1 MMLMLMQS
9 KTMSILPLLFLSLPL
24 AVVHAT
30 DPRAPDTFQVNMT
43 TDVPGTVTLN
53 ITRAQAPHGADHFYA
68 LVQDNFFDN
77 AAFFRV
83 VPQFVAQFGIAGIPK
98 ENTKWEHNIPDDAV
112 LASNTAGTL
121 TFATTGEP
129 NSRNT
134 QLFFNTI
141 DNSRLDKMGF
151 APFGLVTDGL
161 PVVKKLFDPT
171 PGDDGG
177 IDQNQYVLKGNKWLK
192 KNYPKAN
199 FILSAS
205 VLNEEWF
212 AKEE

>member
-1 MMLMLMQS
+1 
-9 KTMSILPLLFLSLPL
+9 MSILPLLFLSLPL

-98 ENTKWEHNIPDDAV
+98 ENTKWEHNIPDDRACFEHCRD
-112 LASNTAGTL
+112 SNVCNDRWAQL
-121 TFATTGEP
+121 TEYATF
-129 NSRNT
+129 
-134 QLFFNTI
+134 L
-141 DNSRLDKMGF
+141 
-151 APFGLVTDGL
+151 
-161 PVVKKLFDPT
+161 
-171 PGDDGG
+171 
-177 IDQNQYVLKGNKWLK
+177 QYDR
-192 KNYPKAN
+192 
-199 FILSAS
+199 
-205 VLNEEWF
+205 
-212 AKEE
+212 